1 MEVFSHQYAQ
11 CNPDVV
17 AKLRSADT
25 LFVLAFSVV
34 LLNTDLHTPSV
45 KADKRMKL
53 DDYVRNLRGVD
64 EGHDL
69 DRDMLAGIYE
79 RIKAH
84 PFRPGSDHVSQVL
97 KVQQSIVGK
106 KPVSAAGSRA
116 VHRGDVACGNVR
128 GRA

>member
-1 MEVFSHQYAQ
+1 MVEVFSHQYAQ

-106 KPVSAAGSRA
+106 KPVSAANPR
-116 VHRGDVACGNVR
+116 VV
-128 GRA
+128 